1 MAGRLALELGIA
13 CNLGG
18 GTHHAFPD
26 YGAGFCIFNDVSVAL
41 RQLRAESRVRRAL
54 IVDLDVHQGD
64 GTAWIHR
71 EEPEI
76 FTFSP
81 GRYSSLSDVKI
92 ISGIGAAD
100 NSTSESS
107 PL

>member
-1 MAGRLALELGIA
+1 MAGRLALEIWGNFL
-13 CNLGG
+13 NLGG
-18 GTHHAFPD
+18 GKTSCVP
-26 YGAGFCIFNDVSVAL
+26 GLWSPGGFIFNDVSGAL

-76 FTFSP
+76 FFF
-81 GRYSSLSDVKI
+81 RCIVK
-92 ISGIGAAD
+92 
-100 NSTSESS
+100 
-107 PL
+107 